1 MDLIGL
7 TGGIGSGKS
16 TVARMLRAAGV
27 DVIDADQLAR
37 EAVAP
42 GSDGLRAVIERFG
55 GGVLDDEGGLDRKKL
70 GDIVFGD
77 DEARRALNAIVHP
90 RVAALAAERAQ
101 ALAEAGRPRAVY
113 EVPLLFENGLDA
125 AMQATIVV
133 YVDEAAQLARLM
145 ARDGSS
151 EAAAR
156 ARMAAQMPL
165 EEKRRRA
172 TYVIDNGGS
181 LDDTARQLREVWRA
195 LTGDDVAFTPQP
207 A

>member
-16 TVARMLRAAGV
+16 TVADMLREAGV

-42 GSDGLRAVIERFG
+42 GSEGLRDVVARFG
-55 GGVLDDEGGLDRKKL
+55 AGILDDQGALDRKKL
-70 GDIVFGD
+70 GDVVFQD
-77 DEARRALNAIVHP
+77 EEARRALNAIVHP
-90 RVAALAAERAQ
+90 RVAALAAERVQ
-101 ALAEAGRPRAVY
+101 ELAAKGRARVVY

-125 AMQATIVV
+125 AMRATVVV
-133 YVDEAAQLARLM
+133 YVDEDTQLRRLM
-145 ARDGSS
+145 ARDGSG

-156 ARMAAQMPL
+156 ARMSAQMSL

-172 TYVIDNGGS
+172 SYVIDNRGS
-181 LDDTARQLREVWRA
+181 LEDTARQLREVWRE
-195 LTGDDVAFTPQP
+195 LTGEDVPFEAP
-207 A
+207 